1 MLIEGC
7 RPAISLRLIPEGVC
21 WIIEIVASSQLVAAV
36 LLVQQKGTSERQ
48 LQPMPV
54 RQCQVTVNAQTMKA
68 GMWLPT
74 NKLDKLDKPDKPA
87 ALQHSES
94 T

>member
-1 MLIEGC
+1 
-7 RPAISLRLIPEGVC
+7 LR
-21 WIIEIVASSQLVAAV
+21 QHLVRSMFAYCGDGDR
-36 LLVQQKGTSERQ
+36 KGTSERQ

-68 GMWLPT
+68 GTWLPT